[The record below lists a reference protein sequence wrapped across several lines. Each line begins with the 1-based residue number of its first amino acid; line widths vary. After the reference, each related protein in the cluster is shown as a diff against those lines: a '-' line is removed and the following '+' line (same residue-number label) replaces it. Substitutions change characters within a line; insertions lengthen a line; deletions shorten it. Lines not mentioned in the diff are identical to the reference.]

1 MTLLLGFAA
10 VNTGNNLLYLLVSA
24 LLGFMAVSGVLG
36 RWNLARLSLR
46 CIPPAEVF
54 DGVPTL
60 LGIELVNGR
69 RRLPVCLLEIALGAE
84 QVLFPL
90 VEPGTSRRR
99 ALTFTLTG
107 RGWQKLPP
115 VQVRSRFP
123 INFFI
128 RSLTLVVADPVL
140 VFPAPRPCPL
150 PWQADAG
157 GSRGAAPTT
166 HKGMEGEVSRIGDYS
181 GGEPL
186 RLIHWKLSARHDQLK
201 VKELSATRRAP
212 VILDLATVPGT
223 GLEERLRS
231 ASYLV
236 QLLLRDGRPVG
247 LRAGNTLLPA
257 RHGHPHKLRLLR
269 TLALYDR
276 DQDAA

>member
-24 LLGFMAVSGVLG
+24 LLGFMAVSGILG
-36 RWNLARLSLR
+36 RWNLARLGLR
-46 CIPPAEVF
+46 CLPPDELF

-69 RRLPVCLLEIALGAE
+69 RALPICLMEIVLGE
-84 QVLFPL
+84 QATLFPL
-90 VEPGTSRRR
+90 VEPGASQRRN
-99 ALTFTLTG
+99 LTVTLTG
-107 RGWQKLPP
+107 RGWQRLPP
-115 VQVRSRFP
+115 LKVRSRFP

-128 RSLTLVVADPVL
+128 RSLTLAVADPVL
-140 VFPAPRPCPL
+140 VFPAPLPCPL
-150 PWQADAG
+150 PWQPGADG
-157 GSRGAAPTT
+157 TRGAEQAPL
-166 HKGMEGEVSRIGDYS
+166 KGQEGEVSRIGDYR

-186 RLIHWKLSARHDQLK
+186 RLIHWKLSARHEQLK

-212 VILDLATVPGT
+212 VLLDLATIPGGT
-223 GLEERLRS
+223 LEERLGG
-231 ASYLV
+231 ATFLV
-236 QLLLRDGRPVG
+236 QLLLRAGRPVG
-247 LRAGNTLLPA
+247 LRAGATVIPA
-257 RHGHPHKLRLLR
+257 RLGTPHKLLLLR